1 MSKFNTQIVFVTRKY
16 PPAVGGMEKMHFEL
30 SKALAEITPTQIIAY
45 GGSQKKLPIVLP
57 ILLIKTIFF
66 ILQQKKANIILGDA
80 LLSVFIP
87 ILRLFSRQKIMVI
100 THGLDVTF
108 NRFFYQQL
116 VMPNLKKADLIVSI
130 SQATKEELLKK
141 GLSEKKI
148 KVIPVG
154 INISDYQKEMDLEL
168 VKNKLSKRINL
179 NLTDKKILLT
189 IGRLV
194 ERKGH
199 AWFIEQVLPLLDT
212 NLIYLIVGEGEQ
224 RKDIEEL
231 IVRKNLQKR
240 VFLLGKVEDDYKIEL
255 LRLSDVFIM
264 PNIEVKNDPEGFG
277 IVALE
282 AAAAGLPTV
291 ATDMQGIRDAVKD
304 GESGF
309 LVDLSSTDSFA
320 KKINQICNFRIHQNK
335 LLNHAKKFE
344 WNFIADKFL
353 KKF

>member
-1 MSKFNTQIVFVTRKY
+1 MSTVFITRKY

-30 SKALAEITPTQIIAY
+30 SKALAETTPTKIIAY

-57 ILLIKTIFF
+57 ILLIKTILF
-66 ILQQKKANIILGDA
+66 IWQQKQSNIILGDA

-87 ILRLFSRQKIMVI
+87 VLRLFSQQKIMVI

-108 NRFFYQQL
+108 DRFFYQQL
-116 VMPNLKKADLIVSI
+116 VTPNLKKADVIVSI
-130 SQATKEELLKK
+130 SQATKEELVKRGVSK
-141 GLSEKKI
+141 NKI

-154 INISDYQKEMDLEL
+154 INIDEYQKKMDLN
-168 VKNKLSKRINL
+168 VARKRLSERINL
-179 NLTDKKILLT
+179 NLTGKKILLT

-199 AWFIEQVLPLLDT
+199 AWFIDRVMPLLDESF
-212 NLIYLIVGEGEQ
+212 IYLIVGDGEQ
-224 RKDIEEL
+224 RKNMEEL
-231 IVRKNLQKR
+231 IISKNLQKR
-240 VFLLGKVEDDYKIEL
+240 VFLLGKVDDEYKIEL
-255 LRLSDVFIM
+255 LRLADVFIM

-291 ATDMQGIRDAVKD
+291 ATDIQGIRDAVKD

-309 LVDLSSTDSFA
+309 LVSSMDKDLFVSLI
-320 KKINQICNFRIHQNK
+320 KKADKNK
-335 LLNHAKKFE
+335 SLKIVDHAKKYDWSSIAFKYLQ
-344 WNFIADKFL
+344 NFI
-353 KKF
+353 

>member
-1 MSKFNTQIVFVTRKY
+1 MFTVFITRKY

-30 SKALAEITPTQIIAY
+30 SKALAETTPTKIIAY

-57 ILLIKTIFF
+57 ILLIKTILF
-66 ILQQKKANIILGDA
+66 ICQQKQSNIILGDA

-87 ILRLFSRQKIMVI
+87 VLRLFSRQKIMVI

-108 NRFFYQQL
+108 DRFFYQQL
-116 VMPNLKKADLIVSI
+116 VTPNLKKADVIVSI
-130 SQATKEELLKK
+130 SQATKEELVKRGVSK
-141 GLSEKKI
+141 SKI

-154 INISDYQKEMDLEL
+154 INIDEYQKKMDLN
-168 VKNKLSKRINL
+168 VAGKRLSERINS
-179 NLTDKKILLT
+179 NLTGKKILLT

-199 AWFIEQVLPLLDT
+199 AWFIDQVMPLLDESF
-212 NLIYLIVGEGEQ
+212 IYLIVGDGEQ
-224 RKDIEEL
+224 RKNIEEL
-231 IVRKNLQKR
+231 IISKNLQKR
-240 VFLLGKVEDDYKIEL
+240 VFLLGKVDDEYKIKL
-255 LRLSDVFIM
+255 LRLANVFIM

-291 ATDMQGIRDAVKD
+291 ATDIQGIRDAVKD

-309 LVDLSSTDSFA
+309 LVGSMDKDLFVSFIKNA
-320 KKINQICNFRIHQNK
+320 DKNKSLKIVD
-335 LLNHAKKFE
+335 HAKKFR
-344 WNFIADKFL
+344 WNTLAKQYLNSFI
-353 KKF
+353 